1 MWKKQFTKSIL
12 ILLQILR
19 KGEIRI
25 INIFTLYEEKNMK
38 RYKTNEIDQLVEILK
53 NDGIISVPTD
63 TVYGLCAKFDS
74 KIAYNK
80 LIKAKNRPDFKP
92 FPVMCADI
100 NQIKSIAIVDN
111 RTEKIINNY
120 MPGPITL
127 VLLKRK
133 NVPEYVTN
141 GKNTIAIRMATSS
154 VLKEL
159 ILKVS
164 SPIFMSSAN
173 QSGKPTCKNLDEI
186 EKVCP
191 NLDGMLEGEVSFGI
205 SSTIVD
211 CTENKLKILRKGP
224 ITLEEIK

>member
-80 LIKAKNRPDFKP
+80 LIKYF
-92 FPVMCADI
+92 
-100 NQIKSIAIVDN
+100 
-111 RTEKIINNY
+111 
-120 MPGPITL
+120 
-127 VLLKRK
+127 
-133 NVPEYVTN
+133 
-141 GKNTIAIRMATSS
+141 SS
-154 VLKEL
+154 VKKKECSRVCY
-159 ILKVS
+159 KWKKH
-164 SPIFMSSAN
+164 N
-173 QSGKPTCKNLDEI
+173 CYKNG
-186 EKVCP
+186 
-191 NLDGMLEGEVSFGI
+191 N
-205 SSTIVD
+205 
-211 CTENKLKILRKGP
+211 
-224 ITLEEIK
+224 IKCA